1 MRALQGIV
9 VAVSLVA
16 ACKGNSSSPAATGSA
31 APGSASTPTGSAASV
46 AAPATGSA
54 VATPSGSGSAA
65 AEAPAGAN
73 TAGKPY
79 EGPTF
84 SVTSN
89 LSGPDVSTKDIDTD
103 AGKTTMTMYAFTDPA
118 DDNVMQMVESNPIT
132 AVSKSAAAK
141 VLESSME
148 GMTENV
154 HATVDDKKTVTVGSD
169 SMLDF
174 SAHFSDA
181 DGLFFMRGRVAMKN
195 AKLYQVLAMGKGKT
209 PTAAADAFVTSF
221 RLK

>member
-1 MRALQGIV
+1 MRAFQGILLV
-9 VAVSLVA
+9 VVSLVA
-16 ACKGNSSSPAATGSA
+16 ACKGKSSPAVATGSAAAGSAATGSA
-31 APGSASTPTGSAASV
+31 A
-46 AAPATGSA
+46 AAPAPA
-54 VATPSGSGSAA
+54 PTPEPAGSGSAS
-65 AEAPAGAN
+65 AEAPTPPAPTTN

-103 AGKTTMTMYAFTDPA
+103 AGKTTMTMYAFTDPG
-118 DDNVMQMVESNPIT
+118 DENVMQMVESNPIT
-132 AVSKSAAAK
+132 AVSKSAAPK

-154 HATVDDKKTVTVGSD
+154 HATVDDKKTVTVGAD

-181 DGLFFMRGRVAMKN
+181 DGTFFMRGRVAMKD
-195 AKLYQVLAMGKGKT
+195 AKLYQVLAMGKGTK
-209 PTAAADAFVTSF
+209 PSPAAEAFVTSF